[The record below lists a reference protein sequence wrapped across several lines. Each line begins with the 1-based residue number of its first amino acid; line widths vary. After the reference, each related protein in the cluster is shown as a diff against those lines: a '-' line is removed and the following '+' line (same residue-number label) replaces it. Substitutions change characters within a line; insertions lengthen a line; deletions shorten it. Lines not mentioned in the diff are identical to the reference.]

1 MISSV
6 ESLISMHREDMAM
19 LRTEAKQARKERLD
33 SSREMDLALK
43 ELRARLSEDM
53 PVVTSSF
60 SVKLRAPI
68 ALMVTL
74 MGVFS
79 F

>member
-1 MISSV
+1 
-6 ESLISMHREDMAM
+6 MHREEMAV

-43 ELRARLSEDM
+43 ELRTKLSEDL
-53 PVVTSSF
+53 PVTTSSF

-68 ALMVTL
+68 ALMATL